1 MFAQENNLTFLQDF
15 EADASELLRNLEDT
29 QLLKHY
35 IMVSLTNVLCLN
47 LNLVLGS
54 PKSGLKSSLNIIKI
68 KRLCKKNLSSLLIF

>member
-35 IMVSLTNVLCLN
+35 IMVSLANVLCLN
-47 LNLVLGS
+47 LS
-54 PKSGLKSSLNIIKI
+54 RERS
-68 KRLCKKNLSSLLIF
+68 